1 MRENEGDLCLAAER
15 VTSEAVNF
23 MVKHARGLVCLALP
37 SERANELGLTMMVPE
52 AQNTTPYGT
61 AFTVSIEAREGVT
74 TGISAADRAQTIR
87 VAMDPASGPGDLT
100 RPGHVFPLIAKPGG
114 VLRRAGQTEGAVD
127 LTRLAG
133 LRSGGVICEI
143 MNDDGTMARMPQLEA
158 FGREHGLRIVSIA
171 DLIRYRRRAEDLVY
185 AVAEAALPSIYGNF
199 RAVVFKNEID
209 HVDHIALVCGEISRE
224 RPTLVRVHSEC
235 MTGDTFGSLRCDCG
249 PQLHTAMQMIQEEGS
264 GIILYM
270 RQEGR
275 GIGLANKIRAY
286 AVQEREQLD
295 TVQANERLGFP
306 PDARDF
312 GVGMLILSKL
322 GVGKMRLLTNNPAKR
337 AGLEGHGLQIV
348 ERVPI
353 EIEPN
358 EKNLEYLRTKREKL
372 GHLLNLMS

>member
-1 MRENEGDLCLAAER
+1 
-15 VTSEAVNF
+15 
-23 MVKHARGLVCLALP
+23 
-37 SERANELGLTMMVPE
+37 
-52 AQNTTPYGT
+52 
-61 AFTVSIEAREGVT
+61 
-74 TGISAADRAQTIR
+74 
-87 VAMDPASGPGDLT
+87 
-100 RPGHVFPLIAKPGG
+100 VFPLIAKAGG

-133 LRSGGVICEI
+133 LRAGGVICEI
-143 MNDDGTMARMPQLEA
+143 MNDDGTMARMPELREFA
-158 FGREHGLRIVSIA
+158 REHGLRIVSIA

-185 AVAEAALPSIYGNF
+185 PVAEADLPSEYGDF
-199 RAVVFKNEID
+199 RAIVFKNEID
-209 HVDHIALVCGEISRE
+209 HVDHIALVRGTIEHDK
-224 RPTLVRVHSEC
+224 PTLVRVHSEC

-249 PQLHTAMQMIQEEGS
+249 EQLRTAMKMIQEEGC

-286 AVQEREQLD
+286 ALQDRERLD

-312 GVGMLILSKL
+312 GVGAQILVKL
-322 GVGKMRLLTNNPAKR
+322 GVGKIRLLTNNPAKR
-337 AGLEGHGLQIV
+337 AGLEGYNLELV

-353 EIEPN
+353 EMLPN
-358 EKNLEYLRTKREKL
+358 DKNLEYLRTKREKL